1 MLAMSGR
8 EGEGEEKQDELRGFL
23 ETVSDKGLQV
33 LSMEELDRLRTLLAK
48 KDYGQNKKADRS
60 RKKLL
65 KKINAEMFDRHSS
78 RRFF

>member
-1 MLAMSGR
+1 MHIDGKEGR
-8 EGEGEEKQDELRGFL
+8 EEGQDELRSFL

-33 LSMEELDRLRTLLAK
+33 LSMEELDRLRMLLAA
-48 KDYGQNKKADRS
+48 KDYGRNKKADRS